1 MQRGNVWPSRERRVR
16 RAAGPRRNDR
26 TIRYLSIP
34 ALAACSLALGACG
47 LSPSISKL
55 TSFDSGTGT
64 SASPRLYSEG
74 DRIPKGGGVYK
85 TGSPYVVSGQRYTPR
100 EQPDY
105 DEVGMGSWYGSA
117 FHGRKTANGEI
128 FDMNALT
135 AAHPTL
141 PIPSYA
147 YVTNLE
153 NGRTI
158 LVRINDRGPYVGNR
172 VIDLSRRSAQ
182 ELGYHGKGL
191 ARVRVRY
198 AGPAPLD
205 GYDGY
210 ERKYLAEANGRSRGP
225 HLADAAPVPR
235 WNENATGSIRPVSGG
250 EAGWSPTAYRAG
262 LAGRDRNSGAS
273 YR

>member
-1 MQRGNVWPSRERRVR
+1 MQRGNVLPARKRR
-16 RAAGPRRNDR
+16 RALAGRRHGR
-26 TIRYLSIP
+26 PATRYLSIP
-34 ALAACSLALGACG
+34 VIAACSLALGACAV
-47 LSPSISKL
+47 SPSISRL
-55 TSFDSGTGT
+55 VSYDSGTGT

-85 TGSPYVVSGQRYTPR
+85 LGKPYVVSGRTYVPR
-100 EQPDY
+100 EQPKY
-105 DEVGMGSWYGSA
+105 DRVGIASWYGSD
-117 FHGRKTANGEI
+117 FHGRKTANGEVY
-128 FDMNALT
+128 DMNALT

-158 LVRINDRGPYVGNR
+158 LVRINDRGPYVADR
-172 VIDLSRRSAQ
+172 IIDLSRRSAH

-191 ARVRVRY
+191 TRVRVRY

-210 ERKYLAEANGRSRGP
+210 ERRYLARANERSRGP
-225 HLADAAPVPR
+225 RLAQATAPR
-235 WNENATGSIRPVSGG
+235 SWDEETTGSLRQASNTQRY
-250 EAGWSPTAYRAG
+250 GWSPDSYRAG
-262 LAGRDRNSGAS
+262 LAGSAQTAAAG